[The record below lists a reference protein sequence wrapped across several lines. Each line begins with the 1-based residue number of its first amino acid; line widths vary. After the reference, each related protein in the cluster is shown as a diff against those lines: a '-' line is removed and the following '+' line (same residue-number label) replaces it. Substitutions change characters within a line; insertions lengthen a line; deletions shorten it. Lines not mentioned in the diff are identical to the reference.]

1 MNTEQPVAFVLGAG
15 QGHGRAIAL
24 ALARQGYRIA
34 AFDFSPMHLEETLA
48 AIRAAGG
55 QGRAYMGDIIKKIA
69 FQGVVNQITDDW
81 GRMDVAVTALEANP
95 TASVVALDEWDWHR
109 ALDINLT
116 VPFLVTQVCGRVMQ
130 AQGGGVIV
138 HLGLGEPL
146 NAPPGVP
153 YLAGKTGL
161 LALVPI
167 AARQWRPAGVRV
179 HAVLAAPPGEPWPRL
194 QPFAA
199 LPGQPRTVAAA
210 VAALTTPQAA
220 DLTGGVWAP
229 PASQ

>member
-1 MNTEQPVAFVLGAG
+1 MNAEHPVAFVLGAG

-24 ALARQGYRIA
+24 ALAQRGYRIA
-34 AFDFSPMHLEETLA
+34 AFDFSPMHLDETIA
-48 AIRAAGG
+48 AIRAEGG
-55 QGRAYMGDIIKKIA
+55 EARAYMGDIIKKIA

-81 GRMDVAVTALEANP
+81 GRIDVAVTAVEANP
-95 TASVVALDEWDWHR
+95 TADIIALDEWDWHR

-116 VPFLVTQVCGRVMQ
+116 VPFLVTQVCGRVMR

-138 HLGLGEPL
+138 HLGLGEPT

-167 AARQWRPAGVRV
+167 AAEQWRTARVRV
-179 HAVLAAPPGEPWPRL
+179 HAVLTARPGEAWPRL
-194 QPFAA
+194 RSFAE
-199 LPGQPRTVAAA
+199 LPGAPRRVAEA
-210 VAALTTPQAA
+210 VAALTAPEAA
-220 DLTGGVWAP
+220 DLTGGLWAP
-229 PASQ
+229 MG